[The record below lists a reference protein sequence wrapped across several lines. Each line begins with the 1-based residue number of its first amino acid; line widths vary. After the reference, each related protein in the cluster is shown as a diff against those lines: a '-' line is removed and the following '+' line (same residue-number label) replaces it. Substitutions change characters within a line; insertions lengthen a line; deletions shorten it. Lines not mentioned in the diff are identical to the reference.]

1 MTEPLAGIII
11 PCFNQGRFAAECVA
25 GIREQ
30 SWRNWRAVIVN
41 DASTDDSAALL
52 DSLAGERIEVV
63 HLRRN
68 LGRALVRNEAVRRLG
83 KVDYVLNVDC
93 DDRLTPPYLEQLVH
107 ALETDAT
114 AGLAYGTLRYF
125 GDVRAGETWPTEPYD
140 HAGRFL
146 DDNIPGPGALFRT
159 RALAETYG
167 WREEFTDVGG
177 EDWDLWLQVVEHG
190 WKPVWVREAIYE
202 YRQHAASFLARSS
215 SDTRVN
221 QEVTLLGL
229 HARSIRESC
238 GFDEFLAP
246 RVIPDLAAAIR
257 SGRFGRVVHL
267 ARPLLRHAPA
277 STIKLLAR
285 HYGQRLRGILS
296 RR

>member
-25 GIREQ
+25 SVRRQ
-30 SWRNWRAVIVN
+30 SWPNWRAVIID

-52 DSLAGERIEVV
+52 DLLAGDRVDVV

-83 KVDYVLNVDC
+83 QVDYLLNVDC
-93 DDRLTPPYLEQLVH
+93 DDRLTPAYLDQLVR
-107 ALETDAT
+107 ALEADAS

-125 GDVRAGETWPTEPYD
+125 GDAHVDETWPTEPFDFSRRY
-140 HAGRFL
+140 L
-146 DDNIPGPGALFRT
+146 DNNIPGPGVLFRAS
-159 RALAETYG
+159 ALAQTSG
-167 WREEFTDVGG
+167 WRVEFTRDSG
-177 EDWDLWLQVVEHG
+177 EDWDIWLQVVERG

-202 YRQHAASFLARSS
+202 YRQHGASFLARRSS
-215 SDTRVN
+215 ETRVN
-221 QEVTLLGL
+221 QDVLLLGL
-229 HARSIRESC
+229 HARSIRESS
-238 GFDEFLAP
+238 GVEAFLAP

-257 SGRFGRVVHL
+257 GGRFGRVASL
-267 ARPLLRHAPA
+267 ARPLLRHAPV
-277 STIKLLAR
+277 TTTKLLAR
-285 HYGQRLRGILS
+285 HYMRRLRGILS